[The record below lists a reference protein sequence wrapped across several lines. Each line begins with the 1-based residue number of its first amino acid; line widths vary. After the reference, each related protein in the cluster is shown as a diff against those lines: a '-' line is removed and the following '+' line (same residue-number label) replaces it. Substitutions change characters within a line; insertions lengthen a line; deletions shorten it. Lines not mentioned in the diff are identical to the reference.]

1 MKKILLPSLL
11 LLVIHFAHSQQKQA
25 IDTLFT
31 FPSFDGTVIS
41 FQVKG
46 SGHPVFLIHGF
57 SSNGNSWRNGLLYP
71 ELLASGFQVIM
82 PDLRG
87 NGRSDKPH
95 KPEAYAGD
103 AEAKDIIMLADLL
116 GFKKYSI
123 AGYSRGSIIAS
134 RVLVLDERVDQAVL
148 GGMGS
153 DFTNPEWP
161 RRIMFYEALIGKPVK
176 ELEGMV
182 KRINDTGLDQ
192 LALAYSQKG
201 QPSTS
206 KEEFSKVK
214 TPVLVICGSEDEDN
228 GSSKAL
234 AAMIPGATYTR
245 VPGNHGNTSRS
256 KDFSVAVTGFLKKN
270 IH

>member
-1 MKKILLPSLL
+1 MKKTLLPFALI
-11 LLVIHFAHSQQKQA
+11 LVIHFVQAQQKQS
-25 IDTLFT
+25 IDTLYT

-57 SSNGNSWRNGLLYP
+57 TSNGNSWKNGLLYP
-71 ELLASGFQVIM
+71 DLLSAGFQVIT

-95 KPEAYAGD
+95 KPEAYESD
-103 AEAKDIIMLADLL
+103 AEAKDIMALADLL
-116 GFKKYSI
+116 GLKKYSI
-123 AGYSRGSIIAS
+123 AGYSRGAIIAS
-134 RVLVLDERVDQAVL
+134 RVMILDERADQAVI

-153 DFTNPEWP
+153 DFTNPLWP
-161 RRIMFYEALIGKPVK
+161 RRIMFYEALMGKPVK
-176 ELEGMV
+176 ELEGMI

-206 KEEFSKVK
+206 KEEFAKVK
-214 TPVLVICGSEDEDN
+214 IPVLVICGSEDEDN
-228 GSSKAL
+228 GSSKDL
-234 AAMIPGATYTR
+234 AAMIPGVTYLR
-245 VPGNHGNTSRS
+245 VPGDHGNTSRS
-256 KDFSVAVTGFLKKN
+256 KDFSVAVTSFLKKN